1 MTRLMAAALFAGTA
15 CLSLESCCRS
25 GIRSVEV
32 YLLPSAGVQAAYV
45 WPGDTLALG
54 AVAGTDPREFCYHPL
69 FTSAIEPDRFTYQS
83 SNPSV
88 ATVTAF
94 GELVAHNL
102 GATTVTAMTNG
113 VTSQEMAVIVGAPV
127 GAIRFTP
134 EPATIEVGDTSNVQI
149 DALDSMGQVVVGAQ
163 VSFGLLR
170 TRDSI
175 ATMVTRP
182 RPGHPRRLAT
192 PVTIRILGMRPGIA
206 TLEVDVPR
214 NSVRLT
220 SVITA
225 TIDIPVAAR
234 PSSDVRPDDER

>member
-1 MTRLMAAALFAGTA
+1 MAAVLFAGTA
-15 CLSLESCCRS
+15 CGSLESCCRS

-32 YLLPSAGVQAAYV
+32 YLLPSTGVLAAYV

-127 GAIRFTP
+127 AAIRFTP
-134 EPATIEVGDTSNVQI
+134 EPATIEVGDTSNVRI

-182 RPGHPRRLAT
+182 RPVPPSFDFAT